1 MTDQDYIYDEAILD
15 LLTNKFHLNQ
25 QQRAETIR
33 RLNERL
39 QRDKYSSKQSSSSSS
54 ASSSTTN
61 HQFQSNLM
69 SNISDVYGDDN
80 SDDDDDNSDDDDD
93 DDDADGDEITVAI
106 IDGAFH
112 SWKLNELLPGSGSA
126 NNNVDSTAT
135 GSEAKQT
142 SSSTT
147 SFNSPSSNSSPNR
160 FTNASNS
167 PLIPKQLIQSKKSK
181 SGGSSRRS
189 PRSYSSS
196 SSSSSSNESG
206 DDNEN
211 KIDDIGT
218 TATKND
224 WSLYGVFT
232 NLVQLYN
239 MEGPFD
245 RINNNEES
253 TSLRLV
259 ICSVPVAE
267 LLGRAYVKLY
277 TCTLTN
283 GEFKIPAQIIPPVDW
298 KDTQEDVETQLEPGT
313 IISVEEGNYSN
324 KIQQRGDTIQTL
336 VTTSLIIQIRKFE
349 IVGKIP
355 SMPLSTSIQSV
366 AAHAR
371 GLRTVVVVMEA
382 GATAIPSATD
392 CHGVVCALAHN
403 SVANDT
409 GQTSEVNNPDPNQ
422 FGARVH
428 YNVLQCLAQFELPSL
443 EYVAKM
449 NPKYTKNL
457 ADCHAMPTHHKR
469 QCYYYYFAVQH
480 FNSRRG
486 RMELPYCI
494 RKRIHREY
502 PCEGGVLC
510 DNRLNG
516 RTGKCPT
523 CNAANFTD
531 AYNFPKND

>member
-39 QRDKYSSKQSSSSSS
+39 QRAEYSSKQSSSSSS

-245 RINNNEES
+245 CINNNEES

-267 LLGRAYVKLY
+267 LLGRAYIKLY

-298 KDTQEDVETQLEPGT
+298 KDTQEDVETKLEPGT
-313 IISVEEGNYSN
+313 IISVEEGN
-324 KIQQRGDTIQTL
+324 
-336 VTTSLIIQIRKFE
+336 
-349 IVGKIP
+349 
-355 SMPLSTSIQSV
+355 
-366 AAHAR
+366 
-371 GLRTVVVVMEA
+371 
-382 GATAIPSATD
+382 
-392 CHGVVCALAHN
+392 
-403 SVANDT
+403 
-409 GQTSEVNNPDPNQ
+409 
-422 FGARVH
+422 
-428 YNVLQCLAQFELPSL
+428 
-443 EYVAKM
+443 
-449 NPKYTKNL
+449 
-457 ADCHAMPTHHKR
+457 KR
-469 QCYYYYFAVQH
+469 NY
-480 FNSRRG
+480 
-486 RMELPYCI
+486 
-494 RKRIHREY
+494 
-502 PCEGGVLC
+502 
-510 DNRLNG
+510 
-516 RTGKCPT
+516 
-523 CNAANFTD
+523 
-531 AYNFPKND
+531 